1 MNELLPFEA
10 GRTISSQVYALL
22 RRDIIEHRLKP
33 NLRLSEAGLC
43 EKFNVS
49 RQPIREV
56 LLRLSGDKL
65 VHIHPQRGSFVS
77 PVSLGLFHAAQLIRE
92 AVEVEVISRVAA
104 TATRAVVDQLR
115 EELALQE
122 TFSANRHFERF
133 YESDERFHG
142 IIAGGSGIAVLW
154 SAILEHKIH
163 LDRVRYMSLSLGQNL
178 AELIADHDAICQAIS
193 DRDPEAA
200 RNAMRGHLRR
210 VLGNMGLLVREHAEW
225 FSE

>member
-1 MNELLPFEA
+1 MNETLPFEA

-22 RRDIIEHRLKP
+22 RREIIEHRLKP
-33 NLRLSEAGLC
+33 NLRLSEASLC

-65 VHIHPQRGSFVS
+65 VQIHPQRGSFVS

-92 AVEVEVISRVAA
+92 AVEVEVISRVAG
-104 TATRAVVDQLR
+104 TATREIIEQLR
-115 EELALQE
+115 EELVLQA
-122 TFSANRHFERF
+122 TFQASRHFERF

-142 IIAGGSGIAVLW
+142 IIAGGSGIPVLW
-154 SAILEHKIH
+154 SALLEHKIH

-178 AELIADHDAICQAIS
+178 GELIADHEAIFQAIT
-193 DRDPEAA
+193 DRDSEAA
-200 RNAMRGHLRR
+200 KNAMRRHLRR
-210 VLGNMGLLVREHAEW
+210 VLGHTGQLVREHAEW
-225 FSE
+225 FSD

>member
-1 MNELLPFEA
+1 MNETLPLEA

-22 RRDIIEHRLKP
+22 RREIIEHRLKP
-33 NLRLSEAGLC
+33 NLRLSEASLC

-65 VHIHPQRGSFVS
+65 VQIHPQRGSFVS

-92 AVEVEVISRVAA
+92 AVEVEVISRVAE
-104 TATRAVVDQLR
+104 TSTRAIVGQLR
-115 EELALQE
+115 EELAIQE
-122 TFSANRHFERF
+122 ACQSNRHFERF
-133 YESDERFHG
+133 YESDERFHA
-142 IIAGGSGIAVLW
+142 IIAGGSGITVLW
-154 SAILEHKIH
+154 SALLEHKIH

-178 AELIADHDAICQAIS
+178 GELIADHDAIHQAIA
-193 DRDPEAA
+193 DRDPEGA
-200 RNAMRGHLRR
+200 RNAMRRHLRR
-210 VLGNMGLLVREHAEW
+210 VLGHTGQLAREHAEW